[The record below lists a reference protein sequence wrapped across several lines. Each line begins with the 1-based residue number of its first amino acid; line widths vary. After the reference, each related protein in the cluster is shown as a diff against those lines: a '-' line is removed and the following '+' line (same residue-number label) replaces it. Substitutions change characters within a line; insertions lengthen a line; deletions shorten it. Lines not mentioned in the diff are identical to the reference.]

1 MQLQP
6 VETIYLLLRR
16 LELLR
21 RLLLLLL
28 LHFPV
33 QSNLRFKM

>member
-28 LHFPV
+28 HFPV